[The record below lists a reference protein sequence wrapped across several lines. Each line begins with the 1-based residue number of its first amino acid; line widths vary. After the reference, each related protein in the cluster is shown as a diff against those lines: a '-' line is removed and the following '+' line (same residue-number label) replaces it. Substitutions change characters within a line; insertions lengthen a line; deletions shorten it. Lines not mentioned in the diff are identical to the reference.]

1 MIGFQ
6 ENVKNA
12 LYFLRKDT
20 ELTDVTLAC
29 EDGNQIDVHKI
40 VLAAS
45 SPYFH
50 NILRGHK
57 HSHPLICMTGLKFQD
72 LVSIVDFFY
81 YGETNII
88 HENLDTFLKI
98 AKELYIKG
106 LNENEEI
113 VGEEENMDS
122 NGSNAGE
129 KNKDINETEK
139 QVVKNTEIKPKFK
152 VENTLSLPKEEF
164 SGDVKEL
171 DVKVKTMMG
180 RGESMVNNGK
190 RKMTRAYLC
199 KVCGKE
205 SLLTNIR
212 DHIEAMHLEGISIP
226 CNICGK
232 AFRTRNGLRGHM
244 LVHKDNQAFIF
255 C

>member
-1 MIGFQ
+1 MPPHCIWPSKTTARQIKSDAMSSSSENFCLKMIGFQ
-6 ENVKNA
+6 EELKS
-12 LYFLRKDT
+12 LFYSLRKDT

-29 EDGNQIDVHKI
+29 EDGNQIEVHKI

-72 LVSIVDFFY
+72 LVSIVDIFY
-81 YGETNII
+81 YGETNIT

-98 AKELYIKG
+98 AKDLDIKG
-106 LNENEEI
+106 LNGNEEI

-122 NGSNAGE
+122 NGSSAGE
-129 KNKDINETEK
+129 RNKDINETEK
-139 QVVKNTEIKPKFK
+139 QVVQNTEIKPQFK
-152 VENTLSLPKEEF
+152 VEKALLLPKEEF
-164 SGDVKEL
+164 SGDVKDL

-205 SLLTNIR
+205 GLLTY
-212 DHIEAMHLEGISIP
+212 
-226 CNICGK
+226 
-232 AFRTRNGLRGHM
+232 
-244 LVHKDNQAFIF
+244 
-255 C
+255 